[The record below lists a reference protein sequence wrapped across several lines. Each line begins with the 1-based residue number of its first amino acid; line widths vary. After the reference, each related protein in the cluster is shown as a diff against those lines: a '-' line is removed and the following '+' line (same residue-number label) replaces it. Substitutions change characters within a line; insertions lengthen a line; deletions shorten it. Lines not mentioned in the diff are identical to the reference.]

1 MLIHSFFFADETVKA
16 KWKNLRDA
24 YIKHNKLTKGTTGQ
38 AAKRYKNWP
47 WAPHMQFLD
56 RTLEVR
62 SSDSNIPNLPDTET
76 PIHESD
82 TQSEDSDIA
91 RISEMGPP
99 PSKKSQKKQPD
110 DLDRV
115 FEYLQ
120 KKREQRK
127 PTCDAVDLL
136 FLSYAQTFKTFS
148 LRNQTRLKISM
159 ANLFAEAELRDA
171 DERYSAVPSPSYSK
185 SDSGRSNDSSIV
197 DHPCPSS
204 DQSLYSQDMF
214 SGHFNPLPSY
224 NQDMAFPAQSRAT
237 PVSHTENQ
245 NVTSGYENAYK
256 SLHL

>member
-1 MLIHSFFFADETVKA
+1 MLIHSFFFAEETVKA
-16 KWKNLRDA
+16 KWKNLRDS

-47 WAPHMQFLD
+47 WAPHMRFLD

-62 SSDSNIPNLPDTET
+62 SSGSNIPNLPDTET

-82 TQSEDSDIA
+82 TQSEDIDIA
-91 RISEMGPP
+91 TISEMGPP

-115 FEYLQ
+115 FEYLE

-148 LRNQTRLKISM
+148 LRNQTRLKISL

-171 DERYSAVPSPSYSK
+171 DEQYSAVPSPSYSK
-185 SDSGRSNDSSIV
+185 
-197 DHPCPSS
+197 
-204 DQSLYSQDMF
+204 
-214 SGHFNPLPSY
+214 
-224 NQDMAFPAQSRAT
+224 
-237 PVSHTENQ
+237 
-245 NVTSGYENAYK
+245 
-256 SLHL
+256 